1 MTLRGIIETETD
13 TFTIHPLPGNVT
25 RRLGY
30 EGKRLSP
37 HLVVK
42 AKSSELYS
50 CPHGHIYH
58 NIRKRNADAFKLFD
72 GPKSRRER
80 STARRNPVIET
91 AVFTDESFYHVM
103 RRAFPTDTDQHLS
116 TYVLAVM
123 NAVQLLFK
131 DSSLGNRS
139 PDLTLVLLD
148 ILRVQPSDL
157 EPSHDIDTYLT
168 NFCIWQH
175 RRRGTIP
182 LWDHALLL
190 SGINMYVLDKNGRR
204 KRHVVGLAPVS
215 GMCNSLNSCTISEG
229 TSFQTVHVATHEM
242 GHSLG
247 MEHDGSQDGN
257 NCNPSKYIMSP
268 TLGSGKSTWS
278 HCSREYLEKFLRSSR
293 AECLTAEGPYPDIL
307 KQKSR
312 EKLPGELY
320 DADRQCALHYGSR
333 VQHSSTFYGQ
343 DICKNLRCETG
354 FSHSSSVSAHPA
366 LEGTTCGVNMWCR
379 SGKCISRDQVVNRP
393 QPIDGAWSS
402 WSAYSSCSSD
412 CMTREGVTVVGVM
425 ISRRRCDNP
434 RPSNG
439 GRFCDGEDRR
449 VKLCD
454 VSRLCY
460 SSSKP
465 SSLNDFISNTCQ
477 KASEVNSNI
486 GTSGTQFP
494 NNDESH
500 SCYVWCHKRGG
511 GYMTQGWEIP
521 NGAPCWRHG
530 ERHNS
535 RYCVDGQCQAFDCD
549 GYSTP
554 KENSLGCPA
563 SSGFRSFSG
572 QHGGISSASSSNR
585 YGSAVPHGTDKHY
598 GGSSALNSTPYRN
611 IAGWKPISQCKGS
624 CIFGSKGLQVVKKD
638 CRSQFYCLSSKE
650 TIRLCDDQSQSCRS
664 KQSVDQYASEVC
676 QRYKKKYPTLL
687 SGRGQ
692 QLSSRPGNPDSACMV
707 ACQDKVWLD
716 THYQMDVFDDG
727 KFPAGTDC
735 SGGDSH
741 VKSYC
746 LDGKCVTFNKEETPQ
761 DDDDSYVS
769 HVKHLFRIKRHL
781 QKQELLTYKDDK
793 TRNFIELRRPFT
805 PISHV
810 KPGFDPLQYLQ
821 LSLENSNMR
830 RMEPFVWSIVM
841 SECSAPCGGGVQ
853 QITLECHKGHLKV
866 EDEFCNSGS
875 HPRNSL
881 LRPCNTHPC
890 TGSWQIGEWGPCS
903 ATCGLVMRSRVVL
916 CVKQVMDKV
925 LAIVE
930 NIFCPLPVPADVEKC
945 KFLHC

>member
-1 MTLRGIIETETD
+1 MGFLSFPLPEYQVTDLQNSALLRSRRSVGGDGDAGDTIVDVRAFGELFKLRLTKNRNLLSPRFFTSQKNLVGLSNDTDCLYHGVALSHPNTSAALALCDGMRGIIETETD
-13 TFTIHPLPGNVT
+13 TFTIHPLPDNVT

-42 AKSSELYS
+42 AKSSEQYS

-58 NIRKRNADAFKLFD
+58 NIRKRNAAVFKLYD
-72 GPKSRRER
+72 GPERRQKR
-80 STARRNPVIET
+80 NIVRRNPVIET
-91 AVFTDESFYHVM
+91 AVFTDESFYQVM
-103 RRAFPTDTDQHLS
+103 RRAFPTDTDQHLA

-148 ILRVQPSDL
+148 ILKVQPSDL

-257 NCNPSKYIMSP
+257 TCNPSKYIMSP

-293 AECLTAEGPYPDIL
+293 AQCLAVEGPYPDIL

-312 EKLPGELY
+312 GKLPGELY
-320 DADRQCALHYGSR
+320 DADQQCALHYGRR
-333 VQHSSTFYGQ
+333 VQHSTTFYGQ
-343 DICKNLRCETG
+343 DICKNLRCETA

-366 LEGTTCGVNMWCR
+366 LEGTTCGTNMWCR
-379 SGKCISRDQVVNRP
+379 SGKCVSRDQVVNHP
-393 QPIDGAWSS
+393 QPRDGAWSS

-425 ISRRRCDNP
+425 ISRR

-477 KASEVNSNI
+477 KASRINSNI

-494 NNDESH
+494 NHDESH

-530 ERHNS
+530 ERHES
-535 RYCVDGQCQAFDCD
+535 RYCVDGHCQAFDCD
-549 GYSTP
+549 GYSTL
-554 KENSLGCPA
+554 KENSLGCPT
-563 SSGFRSFSG
+563 SSGSRSFGG
-572 QHGGISSASSSNR
+572 QHGGISPASSSSR
-585 YGSAVPHGTDKHY
+585 YGSAAPHGIGKHY
-598 GGSSALNSTPYRN
+598 GGSSAVNSTPYGST
-611 IAGWKPISQCKGS
+611 AGWKSISQCKKS

-638 CRSQFYCLSSKE
+638 CSSQFYCLTTKE
-650 TIRLCDDQSQSCRS
+650 TIRLCDDQSQSCGGT

-735 SGGDSH
+735 SGSESH
-741 VKSYC
+741 VKAYC
-746 LDGKCVTFNKEETPQ
+746 LNGKCVTFDTDGTPQ

-769 HVKHLFRIKRHL
+769 HVKHLFRIKRYL

-793 TRNFIELRRPFT
+793 TKNFNEFRRPFT
-805 PISHV
+805 RVSHV
-810 KPGFDPLQYLQ
+810 KSGFDPSQYLQ
-821 LSLENSNMR
+821 LPLQNRSKER
-830 RMEPFVWSIVM
+830 VEPFVWSIVM
-841 SECSAPCGGGVQ
+841 SECSAPCDG
-853 QITLECHKGHLKV
+853 
-866 EDEFCNSGS
+866 
-875 HPRNSL
+875 
-881 LRPCNTHPC
+881 
-890 TGSWQIGEWGPCS
+890 
-903 ATCGLVMRSRVVL
+903 
-916 CVKQVMDKV
+916 
-925 LAIVE
+925 
-930 NIFCPLPVPADVEKC
+930 
-945 KFLHC
+945 